1 MAVELQPEVL
11 AARVR
16 LLSST
21 VDEVEALRNQAWT
34 DRNKHSN
41 GWSELTTINRMSGPV
56 ADRMYALG
64 MGLTYLL
71 QDLET
76 LARALEDSAALLEN
90 VDEATAET
98 LEKTREQLSDM
109 ELGNFE

>member
-1 MAVELQPEVL
+1 MAIELQPEVL
-11 AARVR
+11 TARVR
-16 LLSST
+16 LLSAT

-34 DRNKHSN
+34 DRNKHSE
-41 GWSELTTINRMSGPV
+41 GWSDLTTINRMAAPV
-56 ADRMYALG
+56 AERMYALG

-76 LARALEDSAALLEN
+76 LARSLEDSAALLGN
-90 VDEATAET
+90 VDDATAEM

-109 ELGNFE
+109 ELGNFD